1 MAHKPSG
8 IEAKGKM
15 GDFKAAAK
23 ARSKRA
29 QEDEVHILI
38 VSLIDTFIIIVIF
51 LMQNFAAE
59 GDIMSVSPDLT
70 LPTARVDVI
79 PVKSVNVMV
88 TNNSIVVEGI
98 LVADTE
104 DVLAAQDLVIPGLYE
119 KMVSIA
125 DLKRAIAAADPSKEF
140 KGEVNIQ
147 ADKYITFELL
157 KRVMYTCG
165 RAEYGE
171 ISLAVL
177 KSI

>member
-15 GDFKAAAK
+15 GDFKTAARDRAK
-23 ARSKRA
+23 RS
-29 QEDEVHILI
+29 QDEEVHILI

-59 GDIMSVSPDLT
+59 GDILSVSPDLT
-70 LPTARVDVI
+70 LPSARVDVV
-79 PVKSVNVMV
+79 PTRSLNVMV
-88 TNNSIVVEGI
+88 TNKSIVIEGI

-104 DVLAAQDLVIPGLYE
+104 DVLSAQDLVIGGLYE
-119 KMVSIA
+119 EMVRIA
-125 DLKRAIAAADPSKEF
+125 DLKRAIADADPTKEF
-140 KGEVNIQ
+140 KGEVSIQ

-165 RAEYGE
+165 RAEFGE

-177 KSI
+177 KSE

>member
-1 MAHKPSG
+1 MAHKPTG

-23 ARSKRA
+23 DRSKRS
-29 QEDEVHILI
+29 QEEEVHILI

-59 GDIMSVSPDLT
+59 GDIMTVSPDLT
-70 LPTARVDVI
+70 LPTARVDVT
-79 PVKSVNVMV
+79 PTKSVNVMV
-88 TNNSIVVEGI
+88 TNKSIVIEGV

-119 KMVSIA
+119 EMVRVA
-125 DLKRAIAAADPSKEF
+125 DLKRAIADADPTKEF

-165 RAEYGE
+165 RAEFGE

-177 KSI
+177 KSE